1 MKVVV
6 NFPRP
11 VVQLLAD
18 EPYGE
23 VHKQKNKTNEVTEMK
38 ANEAKKNETKKP
50 VETVK
55 PVQQV
60 QHRQKRNF
68 YLYNEVEGKFL
79 MNDRTF
85 STSGQ
90 LYVFNSLAEAKAVG
104 AFFANTIVLTKAVQ

>member
-1 MKVVV
+1 
-6 NFPRP
+6 
-11 VVQLLAD
+11 
-18 EPYGE
+18 
-23 VHKQKNKTNEVTEMK
+23 MK
-38 ANEAKKNETKKP
+38 ANEMKKNEVKKS

-79 MNDRTF
+79 MSDRTF

-90 LYVFNSLAEAKAVG
+90 LYVFNSLAEAKAVQ
-104 AFFANTIVLTKAVQ
+104 AFFGNTIVLTKAIQ